1 MCNIFF
7 HTLMIILYVSL
18 VVSSLHVLFNMT
30 SIDTYGNCGD
40 IYLSFPEWKKKMS

>member
-7 HTLMIILYVSL
+7 HTLVIILYVFV

-30 SIDTYGNCGD
+30 SIDTWQ
-40 IYLSFPEWKKKMS
+40 LWRHLLVLFRMEKMN